1 MRKLSAAVAFLFA
14 VWGAA
19 PALAQDKPNLSGT
32 WQLDITKSEFHNIKL
47 AGATWLIE
55 ESDNSIHLTES
66 ESGKSKKLELK
77 CTTDGK
83 DCDASDKAKA
93 SFWHNGPML
102 VEMETRGD
110 HVIRYRFKISDD
122 GKTLRVELTHLVPQL
137 DGIDVLVFG
146 K

>member
-1 MRKLSAAVAFLFA
+1 
-14 VWGAA
+14 
-19 PALAQDKPNLSGT
+19 
-32 WQLDITKSEFHNIKL
+32 
-47 AGATWLIE
+47 
-55 ESDNSIHLTES
+55 
-66 ESGKSKKLELK
+66 
-77 CTTDGK
+77 
-83 DCDASDKAKA
+83 
-93 SFWHNGPML
+93 ML